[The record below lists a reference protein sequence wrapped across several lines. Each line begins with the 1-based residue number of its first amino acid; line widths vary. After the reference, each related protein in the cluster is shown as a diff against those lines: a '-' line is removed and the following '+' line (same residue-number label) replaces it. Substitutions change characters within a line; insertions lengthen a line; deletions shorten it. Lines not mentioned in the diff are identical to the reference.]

1 MKLAPTS
8 HWDASVENDIPSAR
22 VSGVWVGHSLFG
34 SLLVPFSG
42 KGSIKIALIAS
53 GRIRADDIALIL
65 SRKEIAPNYSDGMSM
80 QLLGIAEK
88 SGALMD
94 KVAKI
99 IMIAFINIVELA
111 NYRPVVKVV
120 VKVLSA
126 QIGLNNIG
134 RESRRRGSLG
144 GLVETEVS

>member
-1 MKLAPTS
+1 MKIAPTS
-8 HWDASVENDIPSAR
+8 HWDASVENDIPCAR
-22 VSGVWVGHSLFG
+22 VSGVWIGHSLFG

-42 KGSIKIALIAS
+42 KGSIEIVFIAS
-53 GRIRADDIALIL
+53 GRIKADDIALIL
-65 SRKEIAPNYSDGMSM
+65 SRKYIAPNYSDGMSM
-80 QLLGIAEK
+80 RLLGIADK
-88 SGALMD
+88 AGVLMD

-111 NYRPVVKVV
+111 NYIPVVKVV

-126 QIGLNNIG
+126 QIGLNNSG

-144 GLVETEVS
+144 GLV